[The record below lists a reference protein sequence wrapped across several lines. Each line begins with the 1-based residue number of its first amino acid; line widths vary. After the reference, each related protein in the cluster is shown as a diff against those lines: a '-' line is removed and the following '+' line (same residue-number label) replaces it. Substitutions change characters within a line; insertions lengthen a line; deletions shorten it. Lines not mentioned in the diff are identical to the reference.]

1 MPFSNYLL
9 ASSALC
15 YWKLGQGGRHLLQV
29 TRLYARLQ
37 VGPHLQLHSM
47 LATLSSSL
55 LPSMLLHPGH
65 QRCKIIMWTCHQN
78 ANGGRP
84 NKFRITS
91 CIILSCSSVSTSLLI
106 YYTYTLLLF
115 NCPELHTSFSFF
127 VLLSQFTSNQTLHK
141 RYHYLAS
148 DKGRNICRVVF
159 SETAAFG
166 SYGVKHELKR
176 QLLMRTGLP
185 RVGPLARCIL
195 KAQEVTAKGV
205 YRPLHAIYYCR

>member
-55 LPSMLLHPGH
+55 LPSTLLHPGH

-78 ANGGRP
+78 AHGGRP

-91 CIILSCSSVSTSLLI
+91 YTILSCSSVSTSLLI

-115 NCPELHTSFSFF
+115 KCPVYEFF
-127 VLLSQFTSNQTLHK
+127 FLCFAIS
-141 RYHYLAS
+141 
-148 DKGRNICRVVF
+148 I
-159 SETAAFG
+159 
-166 SYGVKHELKR
+166 HE
-176 QLLMRTGLP
+176 
-185 RVGPLARCIL
+185 
-195 KAQEVTAKGV
+195 
-205 YRPLHAIYYCR
+205 